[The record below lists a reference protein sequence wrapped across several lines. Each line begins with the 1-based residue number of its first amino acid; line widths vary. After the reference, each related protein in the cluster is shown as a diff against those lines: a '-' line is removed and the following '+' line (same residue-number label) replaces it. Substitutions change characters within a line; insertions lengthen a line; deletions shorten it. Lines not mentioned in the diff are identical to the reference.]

1 MDGIV
6 GTLLDV
12 GLKLFG
18 LRGELSKARQARKQQ
33 VADFLNSIGKNIE
46 DASTS
51 LKQGIYPHGTCQML
65 LTHSQQIESSI
76 GDLVGNQQAAELGS
90 QLHEV
95 WQIERLHSELG
106 SQPQEERKRNLQV
119 LDQAAGLFRAT
130 AEIVRVSP

>member
-1 MDGIV
+1 MATII

-33 VADFLNSIGKNIE
+33 VADFLTSIATNIE
-46 DASTS
+46 DVSAS
-51 LKQGIYPHGTCQML
+51 LKQGVYPHGTCQIL
-65 LTHSQQIESSI
+65 LTHSQQMVAAI
-76 GDLVGNQQAAELGS
+76 GDLVGVQQATELGG

-95 WQIERLHSELG
+95 WEIERLHGELD
-106 SQPQEERKRNLQV
+106 SKSPDEKQRSLHV

-130 AEIVRVSP
+130 ADIVRVSP